1 MDKVEKETFF
11 KPVKG
16 IHNPRAAI
24 TFGGEALGTSS
35 LKPLYGQEQI
45 KEDHR
50 QCFNSGLD
58 YMAEPRKCD
67 ELNCVPPANSYVELN
82 S

>member
-1 MDKVEKETFF
+1 MDQVEKETFF

-45 KEDHR
+45 KDDH
-50 QCFNSGLD
+50 LD
-58 YMAEPRKCD
+58 NALILGWITW
-67 ELNCVPPANSYVELN
+67 LNQESVMN
-82 S
+82 